1 MINERSL
8 QTRVPCEASPKQQ
21 EAILLKNKRRTAR
34 LNARLLSVALVC
46 ILLPI
51 CVLGVSWA
59 QNSARL
65 ITEQTISSTEARLT
79 QTSRVLS
86 LMFENVQLLYEGI
99 YTSDAVSEYAT
110 MPDGAF
116 LEKENAPYQ
125 SLSRT
130 NTYTKHKGDV
140 RNLLMTQSS
149 SLDVINAI
157 YYYDVDKNV
166 VMSYRWLDSTIEKFF
181 DLMWLQEINTTVKE
195 TVVLPVRQ
203 INPTYNE
210 QYDVLSIVYMP
221 YLKNIRQPVY
231 IVFNLDANILYSHYL
246 HDEDVDENDVI
257 ILMDDTGR
265 ILLAGQGTNLLD
277 PDSAAEHYADYLS
290 AAPSQNGSVTNGDM
304 IISTDVVS
312 NMNWRILSISS
323 SEALQSQL
331 MQSGGIIAA
340 VILLVIAVIAGV
352 VIFVTR
358 HTSYPAR
365 VILSESGTR
374 APSRLPRLLQDTE
387 MLHVE
392 NWLQEGQA
400 AMGYHFWNNAILGS
414 IPEHPVGYYPRIS
427 QHFLLALI
435 DVLSADDLPK
445 NRASAERLQ
454 MVNHLRE
461 LYGDSGVEVVMM
473 NHNTILVLL
482 PCERDEVNRVS
493 GLLADRHRSFAQ
505 NLENASLLAVGGW
518 CETLYDVKE
527 CWMRATI
534 MLRYQRLSGATQI
547 SYDMRAE
554 SYASGLGLR
563 MWEMSNQL
571 STNLRQETWEEALLT
586 LENIRTELKGS
597 MASMDYLHIRHRMQH
612 MLSTTLETY
621 FRVSPAEAVDA
632 VPQDIYTRTLSS
644 DSVDN
649 VVDTCI
655 ALVRQMA
662 ENSIENTEI
671 TENNEYVQKLLEM
684 LENDC
689 GSSMS
694 LSSAAEKLGLSSV
707 YLGKIF
713 KRVTGVNYVQ
723 YLTDLRMEKAKVM
736 LLQDGVR
743 IQDVAEALGYSQP
756 HYFSK
761 IFKQTTGMSPSEY
774 VRSRGSLPA
783 SLE

>member
-1 MINERSL
+1 M
-8 QTRVPCEASPKQQ
+8 
-21 EAILLKNKRRTAR
+21 KNKRRSAR
-34 LNARLLSVALVC
+34 LNTRLLSVALAC
-46 ILLPI
+46 ILVPI
-51 CVLGVSWA
+51 CVLGISWT

-65 ITEQTISSTEARLT
+65 ITEQTVGSAEARLT

-86 LMFENVQLLYEGI
+86 LMFENVELLYEAI
-99 YTSDAVSEYAT
+99 YTSDAVGEYAS
-110 MPDGAF
+110 MADGAY
-116 LEKENAPYQ
+116 LEKEQAPYQ

-130 NTYTKHKGDV
+130 NTYTKNKGDV

-149 SLDVINAI
+149 SLDVINSI
-157 YYYDVDKNV
+157 YYYDVAKNV
-166 VMSYRWLDSTIEKFF
+166 VMSYRYLDSTIERFF
-181 DLMWLQEINTTVKE
+181 DLMWLQEINTAVKE

-221 YLKNIRQPVY
+221 YLKNIRQPIY
-231 IVFNLDANILYSHYL
+231 IVFNLDANILYHHYL
-246 HDEDVDENDVI
+246 HDEEVDETDLLFLV
-257 ILMDDTGR
+257 DDTGR
-265 ILLAGQGTNLLD
+265 ILLAGQGSSLLD
-277 PDSAAEHYADYLS
+277 PDDAADHYADYLS
-290 AAPSQNGSVTNGDM
+290 AAPVHAGSVSNDEM
-304 IISTDVVS
+304 IISTDMVT
-312 NMNWRILSISS
+312 NMNWRIISISS
-323 SEALQSQL
+323 SATLQTQL
-331 MQSGGIIAA
+331 MQSAGMIAA
-340 VILLVIAVIAGV
+340 MILLVITLIAGV

-365 VILSESGTR
+365 VILSENGTR
-374 APSRLPRLLQDTE
+374 APSRLPRLLQDNE

-392 NWLQEGQA
+392 SWLQEGQA

-414 IPEHPVGYYPRIS
+414 IPEQPVGYYPRAS

-454 MVNHLRE
+454 MVDHLQE
-461 LYGDSGVEVVMM
+461 LYGDSGVEIVMM

-493 GLLADRHRSFAQ
+493 GLLADHHRSFAQ
-505 NLENASLLAVGGW
+505 TLENASLLAVGGW

-586 LENIRTELKGS
+586 LENIRMELKGS

-621 FRVSPAEAVDA
+621 FRISPAEAVAA

-655 ALVRQMA
+655 TLVRQMA
-662 ENSIENTEI
+662 DSNAEETVIP
-671 TENNEYVQKLLEM
+671 ENNEYVRRLLEM
-684 LENDC
+684 LEKDC
-689 GSSMS
+689 GSGMS

-761 IFKQTTGMSPSEY
+761 IFKQTTGMSPSEF
-774 VRSRGSLPA
+774 VRNHGSLPV
-783 SLE
+783 SIE